1 MNKENAGIQDYYLTS
16 DLALSATISLWYPL
30 DCVDKTDPQKVTFI
44 FKRDD
49 NLDQLIESFWRGSLK
64 VEPQMY
70 FNQLKAIKSRIYA
83 RE

>member
-1 MNKENAGIQDYYLTS
+1 MNQKILKHQDIYRTF
-16 DLALSATISLWYPL
+16 DLVLAATLSLWYPL
-30 DCVDKTDPQKVTFI
+30 EGIDKTNLQRSEFI

-49 NLDQLIESFWRGSLK
+49 NLDQLIELFWRGALK
-64 VEPQMY
+64 VEPKMY